1 MTVRVGVIGVG
12 SIGTAHAR
20 TLARRIAWSTVTV
33 VYDAN
38 HPRALTIA
46 AELGATATESAE
58 ALIHDDRVDA
68 VVIASPD
75 DLHAAQALACIS
87 AGKPTL
93 CEKPLAPQ
101 LDDALAVVAAEVT
114 LGRRLVTLGFMRRF
128 DPGYAELK
136 ARLDRGEV
144 GAPLLVHCIHRNRR
158 VGRDHT
164 SAMSLT
170 NSVVHEIDV
179 NRWLLGEEYASVQ
192 VIAGRTTP
200 HAGDGLRDPLLV
212 VLRTSSGVIVEVES
226 FGNAQ
231 YGYEVRCEVVASEGT
246 LELGDGSFVASGRS
260 GLHGRTV
267 PVEWLGRFEDAYRIE
282 LQAWVDSIVAGA
294 TAGPSAW
301 DGYVATA
308 VAGACVEALAT
319 DGWVP
324 VARADRPA
332 LYLLST

>member
-12 SIGTAHAR
+12 SIGTEHAR
-20 TLARRIAWSTVTV
+20 TLARRTAGSTVTA
-33 VYDAN
+33 VYDAS

-75 DLHAAQALACIS
+75 DQHAAQALACIS

-114 LGRRLVTLGFMRRF
+114 LGRRLLTLGFMRRF

-144 GAPLLVHCIHRNRR
+144 GEPLLVHCIHRNPY
-158 VGRDHT
+158 VGPEHT
-164 SAMSLT
+164 TALSLT
-170 NSVVHEIDV
+170 NSAVHEIDV
-179 NRWLLGEEYASVQ
+179 NRWLLGEEYDAVQ
-192 VIAGRTTP
+192 VVSGRATP
-200 HAGDGLRDPLLV
+200 HAADGLRDPLLV
-212 VLRTSSGVIVEVES
+212 LLRTARGVLVEVEHFS
-226 FGNAQ
+226 HAR
-231 YGYEVRCEVVASEGT
+231 YGYDVRCEVVASEGT
-246 LELGDGSFVASGRS
+246 LELGDGAFIASAREGR
-260 GLHGRTV
+260 HGRAV
-267 PVEWLGRFEDAYRIE
+267 ADQWLARFADAYRIE
-282 LQAWVDSIVAGA
+282 LQSWVDAVAGGA
-294 TAGPSAW
+294 SDGPSAW
-301 DGYVATA
+301 DGYAATA

-319 DGWVP
+319 GGWIP
-324 VARADRPA
+324 VALAERPA
-332 LYLLST
+332 LYDAPA